1 MKSWILT
8 AALAAPLAAQV
19 GPPPRPMTAAPA
31 PVPVAPAPKTAAPQ
45 ITITRQTFKPL
56 EDDFNLKLSTFNPS
70 EPVYMLGLTRGVY
83 LQGYGAVFS
92 VELDLIQSPTVNP
105 FHGAIGK
112 QDVVSTHARK
122 LKQLP
127 LLQDAVRRQMIACA
141 KGLDA
146 VPPDQQL
153 VMVVRLDYQPW
164 EDTDKLPAQILLTA
178 DRKSAEAGNIQVD
191 DQFVQRAGNKPAA
204 ANMQAER

>member
-31 PVPVAPAPKTAAPQ
+31 PAAATPKTAAPR

-56 EDDFNLKLSTFNPS
+56 EDDFNLRLSTFNPA

-83 LQGYGAVFS
+83 LQGYGTVFS

-127 LLQDAVRRQMIACA
+127 LLQQAVRNQMIACA

-146 VPPDQQL
+146 MPPEQQL

-164 EDTDKLPAQILLTA
+164 EDTDKLPSQIVLSA

-191 DQFVQRAGNKPAA
+191 EQFPQRAESQPAA
-204 ANMQAER
+204 AVKIQAER

>member
-1 MKSWILT
+1 MKRWILT
-8 AALAAPLAAQV
+8 VAAAAPLAAQV
-19 GPPPRPMTAAPA
+19 GPPPRPVTAAPLPA
-31 PVPVAPAPKTAAPQ
+31 AAAPKAIAPKV
-45 ITITRQTFKPL
+45 TITRQTFKPL
-56 EDDFNLKLSTFNPS
+56 EDDFNLKLSTFSPV

-92 VELDLIQSPTVNP
+92 VEMDLIQSPTVNP
-105 FHGAIGK
+105 FHGAITK
-112 QDVVSTHARK
+112 QDIGATHARK

-141 KGLDA
+141 KALDA
-146 VPPDQQL
+146 MPPDQQL

-191 DQFVQRAGNKPAA
+191 EQFVQRAANKTAG
-204 ANMQAER
+204 ANIQAEQ

>member
-1 MKSWILT
+1 MRIWILT
-8 AALAAPLAAQV
+8 LALAAPLAAQV
-19 GPPPRPMTAAPA
+19 GPPPHPMTAAPPPA
-31 PVPVAPAPKTAAPQ
+31 APAPRAAGPK
-45 ITITRQTFKPL
+45 ITITRQTLKPL
-56 EDDFNLKLSTFNPS
+56 EDDLNLKLSTFNPA

-105 FHGAIGK
+105 FHGAISK
-112 QDVVSTHARK
+112 QDVVNTHTRK
-122 LKQLP
+122 LKQLG

-146 VPPDQQL
+146 MPPDQQL

-164 EDTDKLPAQILLTA
+164 EDTDKLPAQILLSA

-191 DQFVQRAGNKPAA
+191 DQFPQRAGTSTAA
-204 ANMQAER
+204 AVRTQAER

>member
-8 AALAAPLAAQV
+8 VALAAPLAAQV
-19 GPPPRPMTAAPA
+19 GPPPGPLTAPPA
-31 PVPVAPAPKTAAPQ
+31 SAATVPRAAAPQ
-45 ITITRQTFKPL
+45 ISITRQTFKPL
-56 EDDFNLKLSTFNPS
+56 EDDFNLKLSTFNPA

-105 FHGAIGK
+105 FHEAIGRK
-112 QDVVSTHARK
+112 DVVSTHARK

-127 LLQDAVRRQMIACA
+127 LLQQAVRNQMIACA

-146 VPPDQQL
+146 MPPDQRL

-164 EDTDKLPAQILLTA
+164 EDTDKLPAQILLSA

-191 DQFVQRAGNKPAA
+191 DQFAQRAESQPAA
-204 ANMQAER
+204 FNIQAER

>member
-8 AALAAPLAAQV
+8 VALAAPLAAQV
-19 GPPPRPMTAAPA
+19 GPPPRRMAAAAPA
-31 PVPVAPAPKTAAPQ
+31 AAPSATAGPK

-56 EDDFNLKLSTFNPS
+56 EDDFNLKLSTFNPA
-70 EPVYMLGLTRGVY
+70 EPVYMLGLTRGFY

-105 FHGAIGK
+105 FHGAIGR

-127 LLQDAVRRQMIACA
+127 LLQQALRNQMIACA

-146 VPPDQQL
+146 VPADQQL

-164 EDTDKLPAQILLTA
+164 EDTDKLPSQIVLSA
-178 DRKSAEAGNIQVD
+178 DRKSAEAGNVQVD
-191 DQFVQRAGNKPAA
+191 EQFGQRAQSKTAA
-204 ANMQAER
+204 AVRTQAER